1 MDGPIMNA
9 IIKVSAVIGLCA
21 AAMGLMLEVI
31 YPPLALLATGIF
43 LLCLGTVIALEMK
56 D

>member
-1 MDGPIMNA
+1 MNA
-9 IIKVSAVIGLCA
+9 IIKVTAIIGICA
-21 AAMGLMLEVI
+21 AALGLIFNLI

-43 LLCLGTVIALEMK
+43 LLCLGTVLALEMK